1 MYSSRAYHHISLLT
15 FLLITFLPARAC
27 FPRSQPLFPSLR
39 IRSSKGTIKFDLEWI
54 LSFVQS
60 SALVKQETPAV
71 SAPKSRALP
80 LRLNK
85 KRKDPEVMDLEAFE
99 NMGPVEI
106 TKKIQTIQSLALS
119 RILLCHDERLHVK
132 N

>member
-1 MYSSRAYHHISLLT
+1 MGVG
-15 FLLITFLPARAC
+15 
-27 FPRSQPLFPSLR
+27 
-39 IRSSKGTIKFDLEWI
+39 SSKGTIKFDLEGI

-60 SALVKQETPAV
+60 SAPVKEETPAV

-106 TKKIQTIQSLALS
+106 TKKIQTMESLALS